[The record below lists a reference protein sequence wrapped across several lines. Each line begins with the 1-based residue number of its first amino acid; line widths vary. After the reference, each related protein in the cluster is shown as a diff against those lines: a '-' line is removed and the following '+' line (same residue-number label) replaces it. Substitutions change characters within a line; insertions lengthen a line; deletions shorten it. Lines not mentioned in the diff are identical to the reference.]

1 VTWDNLVARQYRDEA
16 IATEALAIHDP
27 LLGTRPNPKVDR
39 LVLLGADGQGAAPSD
54 TNGPPLLATGDSF
67 TYGEDV
73 DMTESWPAVLQELRK
88 QRVLNGGVSGYGLD
102 QTVLRTELLARMRQP
117 AALIVSFV
125 ADDIW
130 RLDMQRVWGRDKP
143 TFTLA
148 ADGSLVLHPPSFQA
162 PHLSFWQRSFGW
174 SVLLQ
179 TVIGRLSWHDEWT
192 SDHVRARPA
201 GAGER
206 LVCPLMSR
214 LAQLGRPTLVVAQYE
229 STLWLRHDAAYT
241 AHQHAETRLVL
252 DCAHQAGLAV
262 LDTYDVID
270 TAVRGDGAAA
280 LYGGGGHP
288 TAQGNRLVA
297 GAIAQELTRLGML
310 GK

>member
-1 VTWDNLVARQYRDEA
+1 
-16 IATEALAIHDP
+16 
-27 LLGTRPNPKVDR
+27 
-39 LVLLGADGQGAAPSD
+39 
-54 TNGPPLLATGDSF
+54 
-67 TYGEDV
+67 
-73 DMTESWPAVLQELRK
+73 MTESWPADLQELRK

-102 QTVLRTELLARMRQP
+102 QTMLRTELLARMHQP

-148 ADGSLVLHPPSFQA
+148 ADGSLVLHPPSFEA
-162 PHLSFWQRSFGW
+162 PHLSVWQRAFGW

-214 LAQLGRPTLVVAQYE
+214 LAQLGRPTLIVAQYE
-229 STLWLRHDAAYT
+229 STLWLRQDAAYT
-241 AHQHAETRLVL
+241 AHQRAETRLVL
-252 DCAHQAGLAV
+252 DCARKAGLAV
-262 LDTYDVID
+262 LDTYDIVD
-270 TAVRGDGAAA
+270 AAVRGDGAAA
-280 LYGGGGHP
+280 LYGGGGHH
-288 TAQGNRLVA
+288 TALGNRVIA
-297 GAIAQELTRLGML
+297 TAIAQELGRPGML

>member
-1 VTWDNLVARQYRDEA
+1 MGWLVTWDNLVARQYRDEA
-16 IATEALAIHDP
+16 IATDTLAIRDP

-39 LVLLGADGQGAAPSD
+39 LVLLGAEGA
-54 TNGPPLLATGDSF
+54 PLLATGDSF

-73 DMTESWPAVLQELRK
+73 DRTESWPADLQELRR

-102 QTVLRTELLARMRQP
+102 QTVLRTELLTRMRQP

-148 ADGSLVLHPPSFQA
+148 ADGSLVLHPPSFEA
-162 PHLSFWQRSFGW
+162 PHLSAWQRTFGW

-214 LAQLGRPTLVVAQYE
+214 LAQLDKPTLVVAQYE
-229 STLWLRHDAAYT
+229 STLWLRHDTAYT
-241 AHQHAETRLVL
+241 AHQRAETRRVL
-252 DCAHQAGLAV
+252 DCARKAGLAV
-262 LDTYDVID
+262 LDTHDVVD
-270 TAVRGDGAAA
+270 AAVRDEGAAA
-280 LYGGGGHP
+280 LYGGGGHH
-288 TAQGNRLVA
+288 TALGNRVIA
-297 GAIAQELTRLGML
+297 AAIAQELARPGML